1 MIRVEE
7 AFVRKL
13 VSNEIISLNEADIY
27 KFGLE
32 CFLLKIIHCI
42 SYFIIAVCFQMVPEL
57 IVIGSIL
64 IPLRRS
70 AGGYHARSKSG
81 CYLFSCCYIAILLFL
96 SEAAIQ
102 PLFWWGA
109 LVIADAV
116 LYFKS
121 PADNENKRLDKAEVE
136 YFRKKTRYLLLGVNA
151 ACVALTALGFC
162 YIGTLFQCAIC
173 AAAFLLVLHDLQEAA
188 DRFL

>member
-7 AFVRKL
+7 MFVKKL
-13 VSNEIISLNEADIY
+13 VSNEIISCSEADIY
-27 KFGLE
+27 KFGME
-32 CFLLKIIHCI
+32 CFLLKMIHCV
-42 SYFIIAVCFQMVPEL
+42 SYFIIAACFQMVPEL

-64 IPLRRS
+64 IPLRRN
-70 AGGYHARSKSG
+70 AGGYHARSKTG

-96 SEAAIQ
+96 SKAAIR

-109 LVIADAV
+109 LTIADAV
-116 LYFKS
+116 LYFRS

-136 YFRKKTRYLLLGVNA
+136 YFRKKTRYLLIGTNA
-151 ACVALTALGFC
+151 ACMVLTALGFC
-162 YIGTLFQCAIC
+162 YIGNLFQCAVC

-188 DRFL
+188 VRFL